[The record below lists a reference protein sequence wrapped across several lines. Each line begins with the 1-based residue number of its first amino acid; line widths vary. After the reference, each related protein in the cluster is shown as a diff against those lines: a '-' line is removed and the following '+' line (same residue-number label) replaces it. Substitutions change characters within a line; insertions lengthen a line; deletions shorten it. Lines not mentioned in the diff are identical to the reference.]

1 MDRWGRSGPVE
12 GGAGQGGS
20 GGQKNFL
27 VGLGLLA
34 PPSSSPTPL
43 NDSFLRAYVRTYVN
57 HDSNAYVHTYVRTY
71 ASTYV
76 HRKRLKSVGGGSRVS
91 RRGEAR
97 PREDTYVR
105 AYLLTGERGGGCCG
119 LSRRRSRRGQ
129 IGAPVSAQAWDV
141 FMNSGLV
148 CGTDAE
154 EWPRHRQRGARA
166 VLGAWVLRCPLP
178 TTSSL
183 PFVFFLLPPLLCT

>member
-1 MDRWGRSGPVE
+1 MGRWGRSGPVE

-57 HDSNAYVHTYVRTY
+57 HDSNAYVHTYVRMQ
-71 ASTYV
+71 V
-76 HRKRLKSVGGGSRVS
+76 HRKRLKSVDGGGRESREEGK
-91 RRGEAR
+91 RDHGKIL
-97 PREDTYVR
+97 TYER
-105 AYLLTGERGGGCCG
+105 TYLLSGERGGGCCG

-129 IGAPVSAQAWDV
+129 IGAPVSAQSRGILII
-141 FMNSGLV
+141 SGIV

-154 EWPRHRQRGARA
+154 ERPRHRQRGARA
-166 VLGAWVLRCPLP
+166 VLGARVLRRPLP

-183 PFVFFLLPPLLCT
+183 PFVFFLLPHLLCT

>member
-57 HDSNAYVHTYVRTY
+57 HDSNAYVHTYVRMQ
-71 ASTYV
+71 V
-76 HRKRLKSVGGGSRVS
+76 HRKRLKSVDGGGSRVS

-129 IGAPVSAQAWDV
+129 IGAPVSAHAWH
-141 FMNSGLV
+141 FLMNSGIV

-154 EWPRHRQRGARA
+154 EWPRHGQRGARA